1 MNPESA
7 GQRGR
12 SDAPGDRPRA
22 FRRRRRTTDGPAF
35 TRPDQYLG
43 QNLYP
48 LRAAFAD
55 PAAAADA
62 HQFGAASGAPP
73 GAPSPGPPAAA
84 TPFERLSSI
93 EGLAGAWQMVL
104 VRDARDG
111 LLQRQTRLIAGDLDR
126 FLAELSASLR
136 EGTYLPAPLL
146 RADIPKRT
154 PGQTRVL
161 HIPTIR
167 DRVVERAVVNTI
179 AHDADRIMSPCS
191 FAYRTGIGADDAV
204 HHLATLRDDGYRHVL
219 RTDVEDYFPN
229 LDVEDALTVL
239 APVVGCPRT
248 IDLIRLIARPRRAR
262 GERRTRSR
270 GIAQGSCL
278 SPLLA
283 NLVLN
288 DADHALNDAGYG
300 YARFADD
307 IVVCAPARDDLL
319 AARELLGSLVAAHG
333 LNLNEEKTAMTT
345 FDEGFCFL
353 GVDFSRTRPAVDP
366 HHDIKGAPNPDEVVY
381 VGRDGARVHVSKG
394 RLIVSGADEL
404 PLVSIP
410 RRAVSR
416 IVLTGA
422 VGLSA
427 GARSWALRND
437 VDVIFLSRHGGYL
450 GQLSAPRDTANARR
464 LLTQAAFAADAAG
477 TDELMGLEGAASN
490 AYFDCLSRLVP
501 EDVAFHGRSRRP
513 PKDLANAAFSYAY
526 AILLAECT
534 GALLAAGLEPSLGVL
549 HASTDK
555 RPSLSL
561 DLMEEFRPCSWTAPS
576 WRCSARGTCGPST
589 PPSPATAKGCGWTK
603 TARRRS
609 STATRPRSSARS
621 RAPCRVSPAPGGAT
635 YTTRPN
641 CSAGPLS
648 SPTTGGAA
656 RHGADRR
663 SRLRHCRRLPAH
675 PARRRPGGLGVP
687 DTGVRFQSAAG
698 GRRAGAG
705 AHVRRRDH
713 RRRRRRR
720 PHLSAV
726 RRLPGARRG
735 PRHRPRPRRRRPVPR
750 GVVKGGAGA

>member
-1 MNPESA
+1 MNSESA
-7 GQRGR
+7 GHREQPDVPGTPN
-12 SDAPGDRPRA
+12 APSTRPRT
-22 FRRRRRTTDGPAF
+22 FHRRRRTDGPAF

-43 QNLYP
+43 QSLYP

-55 PAAAADA
+55 PAEATAPPTTAAD
-62 HQFGAASGAPP
+62 
-73 GAPSPGPPAAA
+73 

-167 DRVVERAVVNTI
+167 DRVVEGAVVNTI

-381 VGRDGARVHVSKG
+381 VGRDGACVHVSKG

-464 LLTQAAFAADAAG
+464 LLTQAAFAADDAAS

-513 PKDLANAAFSYAY
+513 PKDLANAAFSGDGEGVWLDKDGKKALVDGYEAT
-526 AILLAECT
+526 LQRQVK
-534 GALLAAGLEPSLGVL
+534 GALPGFAGTWRRHIHHQAQLLGRAIVEPDYRWSG
-549 HASTDK
+549 A
-555 RPSLSL
+555 
-561 DLMEEFRPCSWTAPS
+561 S
-576 WRCSARGTCGPST
+576 WR
-589 PPSPATAKGCGWTK
+589 
-603 TARRRS
+603 
-609 STATRPRSSARS
+609 
-621 RAPCRVSPAPGGAT
+621 
-635 YTTRPN
+635 
-641 CSAGPLS
+641 
-648 SPTTGGAA
+648 
-656 RHGADRR
+656 
-663 SRLRHCRRLPAH
+663 
-675 PARRRPGGLGVP
+675 
-687 DTGVRFQSAAG
+687 
-698 GRRAGAG
+698 
-705 AHVRRRDH
+705 
-713 RRRRRRR
+713 
-720 PHLSAV
+720 
-726 RRLPGARRG
+726 
-735 PRHRPRPRRRRPVPR
+735 
-750 GVVKGGAGA
+750 

>member
-1 MNPESA
+1 MNSESA
-7 GQRGR
+7 GHREQPDVPGTPN
-12 SDAPGDRPRA
+12 APSTRPRA
-22 FRRRRRTTDGPAF
+22 FHRRRRTDGPAF

-43 QNLYP
+43 QSLYP

-55 PAAAADA
+55 PAEAT
-62 HQFGAASGAPP
+62 APP
-73 GAPSPGPPAAA
+73 TTAAA

-93 EGLAGAWQMVL
+93 EGLASAWQMVL

-422 VGLSA
+422 VGLSS
-427 GARSWALRND
+427 GARS
-437 VDVIFLSRHGGYL
+437 
-450 GQLSAPRDTANARR
+450 
-464 LLTQAAFAADAAG
+464 
-477 TDELMGLEGAASN
+477 
-490 AYFDCLSRLVP
+490 
-501 EDVAFHGRSRRP
+501 
-513 PKDLANAAFSYAY
+513 
-526 AILLAECT
+526 
-534 GALLAAGLEPSLGVL
+534 
-549 HASTDK
+549 
-555 RPSLSL
+555 
-561 DLMEEFRPCSWTAPS
+561 
-576 WRCSARGTCGPST
+576 
-589 PPSPATAKGCGWTK
+589 
-603 TARRRS
+603 
-609 STATRPRSSARS
+609 
-621 RAPCRVSPAPGGAT
+621 
-635 YTTRPN
+635 
-641 CSAGPLS
+641 
-648 SPTTGGAA
+648 
-656 RHGADRR
+656 
-663 SRLRHCRRLPAH
+663 
-675 PARRRPGGLGVP
+675 
-687 DTGVRFQSAAG
+687 
-698 GRRAGAG
+698 
-705 AHVRRRDH
+705 
-713 RRRRRRR
+713 
-720 PHLSAV
+720 
-726 RRLPGARRG
+726 
-735 PRHRPRPRRRRPVPR
+735 
-750 GVVKGGAGA
+750 

>member
-1 MNPESA
+1 
-7 GQRGR
+7 
-12 SDAPGDRPRA
+12 
-22 FRRRRRTTDGPAF
+22 
-35 TRPDQYLG
+35 
-43 QNLYP
+43 
-48 LRAAFAD
+48 
-55 PAAAADA
+55 
-62 HQFGAASGAPP
+62 
-73 GAPSPGPPAAA
+73 
-84 TPFERLSSI
+84 
-93 EGLAGAWQMVL
+93 
-104 VRDARDG
+104 
-111 LLQRQTRLIAGDLDR
+111 
-126 FLAELSASLR
+126 
-136 EGTYLPAPLL
+136 
-146 RADIPKRT
+146 
-154 PGQTRVL
+154 
-161 HIPTIR
+161 
-167 DRVVERAVVNTI
+167 
-179 AHDADRIMSPCS
+179 MSPCS

-270 GIAQGSCL
+270 GIAQGS
-278 SPLLA
+278 
-283 NLVLN
+283 
-288 DADHALNDAGYG
+288 
-300 YARFADD
+300 
-307 IVVCAPARDDLL
+307 
-319 AARELLGSLVAAHG
+319 
-333 LNLNEEKTAMTT
+333 
-345 FDEGFCFL
+345 CFL

-464 LLTQAAFAADAAG
+464 LLTQAAFAADDGARLPLARAIVRAKMHHQVSVLHRTGRRDGGADVAGACALIRAQAASADDAAG

-561 DLMEEFRPCSWTAPS
+561 DLMEEFRPLLVDRTVMALL
-576 WRCSARGTCGPST
+576 
-589 PPSPATAKGCGWTK
+589 
-603 TARRRS
+603 
-609 STATRPRSSARS
+609 RS
-621 RAPCRVSPAPGGAT
+621 R
-635 YTTRPN
+635 
-641 CSAGPLS
+641 
-648 SPTTGGAA
+648 
-656 RHGADRR
+656 
-663 SRLRHCRRLPAH
+663 RLRPEHATVS
-675 PARRRPGGLGVP
+675 GDGEGVWL
-687 DTGVRFQSAAG
+687 DKNGKKVLVDGYEATLQRQ
-698 GRRAGAG
+698 
-705 AHVRRRDH
+705 
-713 RRRRRRR
+713 
-720 PHLSAV
+720 
-726 RRLPGARRG
+726 
-735 PRHRPRPRRRRPVPR
+735 
-750 GVVKGGAGA
+750 VKGALPDFAGTWRRHIHHQAQLLGRAIVEPDYRWSGAS

>member
-1 MNPESA
+1 MNSESA
-7 GQRGR
+7 GHREQPDVPGTPN
-12 SDAPGDRPRA
+12 APSTRPRA
-22 FRRRRRTTDGPAF
+22 FHRRRRTDGPAF

-43 QNLYP
+43 QSLYP

-55 PAAAADA
+55 PAEATAPPATAAAA
-62 HQFGAASGAPP
+62 
-73 GAPSPGPPAAA
+73 
-84 TPFERLSSI
+84 PFERLSSI

-161 HIPTIR
+161 HIPAIR

-319 AARELLGSLVAAHG
+319 AARELLDSLVAAHG

-450 GQLSAPRDTANARR
+450 GRLSAPRDTANARR
-464 LLTQAAFAADAAG
+464 LLTQAAFAADNGARACRSPGPLSGPRCTTRSASCTAPAGATAAPTSSPRRPARLHG
-477 TDELMGLEGAASN
+477 QAPQPVAGPHGGVPAPARGPHRHGAA
-490 AYFDCLSRLVP
+490 P
-501 EDVAFHGRSRRP
+501 
-513 PKDLANAAFSYAY
+513 
-526 AILLAECT
+526 
-534 GALLAAGLEPSLGVL
+534 LAAPAARARHRLRRRRGGV
-549 HASTDK
+549 AGQG
-555 RPSLSL
+555 RQ
-561 DLMEEFRPCSWTAPS
+561 E
-576 WRCSARGTCGPST
+576 G
-589 PPSPATAKGCGWTK
+589 
-603 TARRRS
+603 ARRRLRGH
-609 STATRPRSSARS
+609 A
-621 RAPCRVSPAPGGAT
+621 PAPGQG
-635 YTTRPN
+635 RP
-641 CSAGPLS
+641 AGFRRHLAAPHTPPG
-648 SPTTGGAA
+648 PTA
-656 RHGADRR
+656 RSG
-663 SRLRHCRRLPAH
+663 HCRARLQVERRVMALTVVLAYDIAADSRRTRLAAALEGWGYRIQESVFSLRLEDDELGQVRTCVDEIIDADDDVVHIYPLCAACL
-675 PARRRPGGLGVP
+675 ARGEVHGTAPDLDDGGLY
-687 DTGVRFQSAAG
+687 
-698 GRRAGAG
+698 
-705 AHVRRRDH
+705 
-713 RRRRRRR
+713 
-720 PHLSAV
+720 
-726 RRLPGARRG
+726 
-735 PRHRPRPRRRRPVPR
+735 R
-750 GVVKGGAGA
+750 GVW

>member
-1 MNPESA
+1 MNSESA
-7 GQRGR
+7 GHREQPDVPGTPN
-12 SDAPGDRPRA
+12 APSTRPRA
-22 FRRRRRTTDGPAF
+22 FHHRRRTDGPAF

-43 QNLYP
+43 QSLYP

-55 PAAAADA
+55 PAEAT
-62 HQFGAASGAPP
+62 APP
-73 GAPSPGPPAAA
+73 TTAAA

-270 GIAQGSCL
+270 GIAQG
-278 SPLLA
+278 
-283 NLVLN
+283 
-288 DADHALNDAGYG
+288 
-300 YARFADD
+300 
-307 IVVCAPARDDLL
+307 
-319 AARELLGSLVAAHG
+319 
-333 LNLNEEKTAMTT
+333 
-345 FDEGFCFL
+345 FCFL

-450 GQLSAPRDTANARR
+450 GRLSAPRDTANARR
-464 LLTQAAFAADAAG
+464 LLTQAAFAADNGARACRSSGPLSGPRCTTRSASYTAPAGATAAPTSSPRRPARLHG
-477 TDELMGLEGAASN
+477 QAPQPVAGPHGGVPAPARGPHRHGAA
-490 AYFDCLSRLVP
+490 P
-501 EDVAFHGRSRRP
+501 
-513 PKDLANAAFSYAY
+513 
-526 AILLAECT
+526 
-534 GALLAAGLEPSLGVL
+534 LAAPAARARHRLRRRRGGV
-549 HASTDK
+549 AGQG
-555 RPSLSL
+555 RQ
-561 DLMEEFRPCSWTAPS
+561 E
-576 WRCSARGTCGPST
+576 G
-589 PPSPATAKGCGWTK
+589 
-603 TARRRS
+603 ARRRLRGH
-609 STATRPRSSARS
+609 A
-621 RAPCRVSPAPGGAT
+621 PAPGQG
-635 YTTRPN
+635 RP
-641 CSAGPLS
+641 AGFRRHLAAPHT
-648 SPTTGGAA
+648 PPGPAA
-656 RHGADRR
+656 RPG
-663 SRLRHCRRLPAH
+663 HCRARLQVERRVMALTVVLAYDIAADSRRTRLAAALEGWGYRIQESVFSLRLEDDELGQVRACVDEIIDADDDVVHIYPLCAACL
-675 PARRRPGGLGVP
+675 ARGEVHGTAPDLDDGGLY
-687 DTGVRFQSAAG
+687 
-698 GRRAGAG
+698 
-705 AHVRRRDH
+705 
-713 RRRRRRR
+713 
-720 PHLSAV
+720 
-726 RRLPGARRG
+726 
-735 PRHRPRPRRRRPVPR
+735 R
-750 GVVKGGAGA
+750 GVW

>member
-1 MNPESA
+1 MNSESA
-7 GQRGR
+7 GHREQP
-12 SDAPGDRPRA
+12 DAPGTPNAPSTRPRT
-22 FRRRRRTTDGPAF
+22 FHRRRRTDGPAF

-43 QNLYP
+43 QSLYP

-55 PAAAADA
+55 PAEATAPPTTAAD
-62 HQFGAASGAPP
+62 
-73 GAPSPGPPAAA
+73 

-179 AHDADRIMSPCS
+179 AYDADRIMSPCS

-283 NLVLN
+283 NLV
-288 DADHALNDAGYG
+288 LNDAGYG

-464 LLTQAAFAADAAG
+464 LLTQAAFAADDAA
-477 TDELMGLEGAASN
+477 
-490 AYFDCLSRLVP
+490 RLPLARAIVRAKMHHQVSVLHRTGRRDGGV
-501 EDVAFHGRSRRP
+501 DVAPSAFCTPPRTSAPACRWTSWRS
-513 PKDLANAAFSYAY
+513 S
-526 AILLAECT
+526 
-534 GALLAAGLEPSLGVL
+534 GL
-549 HASTDK
+549 
-555 RPSLSL
+555 
-561 DLMEEFRPCSWTAPS
+561 CSWTAPS
-576 WRCSARGTCGPST
+576 WRCSARGACGPST
-589 PPSPATAKGCGWTK
+589 PPSPATAKGCGWTR
-603 TARRRS
+603 TARRCS

-663 SRLRHCRRLPAH
+663 SRLRHRRRLPAH

-713 RRRRRRR
+713 
-720 PHLSAV
+720 
-726 RRLPGARRG
+726 
-735 PRHRPRPRRRRPVPR
+735 
-750 GVVKGGAGA
+750 

>member
-1 MNPESA
+1 MNSESA
-7 GQRGR
+7 GHREQPDVPGTPN
-12 SDAPGDRPRA
+12 APSTRPRT
-22 FRRRRRTTDGPAF
+22 FHRRRRTDGPAF

-43 QNLYP
+43 QNFYP
-48 LRAAFAD
+48 LRAAFAN
-55 PAAAADA
+55 PAEATAPPTTAAAR
-62 HQFGAASGAPP
+62 
-73 GAPSPGPPAAA
+73 
-84 TPFERLSSI
+84 PFERLSSI

-307 IVVCAPARDDLL
+307 GARLPLARAIVRAKMHHQVSVL
-319 AARELLGSLVAAHG
+319 H
-333 LNLNEEKTAMTT
+333 
-345 FDEGFCFL
+345 
-353 GVDFSRTRPAVDP
+353 RTGR
-366 HHDIKGAPNPDEVVY
+366 
-381 VGRDGARVHVSKG
+381 RDGG
-394 RLIVSGADEL
+394 R
-404 PLVSIP
+404 
-410 RRAVSR
+410 RR
-416 IVLTGA
+416 
-422 VGLSA
+422 
-427 GARSWALRND
+427 
-437 VDVIFLSRHGGYL
+437 
-450 GQLSAPRDTANARR
+450 RR
-464 LLTQAAFAADAAG
+464 L
-477 TDELMGLEGAASN
+477 
-490 AYFDCLSRLVP
+490 
-501 EDVAFHGRSRRP
+501 
-513 PKDLANAAFSYAY
+513 
-526 AILLAECT
+526 
-534 GALLAAGLEPSLGVL
+534 LGVL

-561 DLMEEFRPCSWTAPS
+561 DLMEEFRPLLVDRTVMALLRSRRLRPEHATVSGDGEGVWLDKDGKKALVDGYEATLQRQVKGALPGFAGTWRRHIHHQARLLGRAIIEPDYRWSGAS
-576 WRCSARGTCGPST
+576 WR
-589 PPSPATAKGCGWTK
+589 
-603 TARRRS
+603 
-609 STATRPRSSARS
+609 
-621 RAPCRVSPAPGGAT
+621 
-635 YTTRPN
+635 
-641 CSAGPLS
+641 
-648 SPTTGGAA
+648 
-656 RHGADRR
+656 
-663 SRLRHCRRLPAH
+663 
-675 PARRRPGGLGVP
+675 
-687 DTGVRFQSAAG
+687 
-698 GRRAGAG
+698 
-705 AHVRRRDH
+705 
-713 RRRRRRR
+713 
-720 PHLSAV
+720 
-726 RRLPGARRG
+726 
-735 PRHRPRPRRRRPVPR
+735 
-750 GVVKGGAGA
+750 

>member
-1 MNPESA
+1 MRSKMFDTPPCGAASEYSKGPATDSSGSAVKMNSESA
-7 GQRGR
+7 GHREQPDVPG
-12 SDAPGDRPRA
+12 APNAPSTRPRA
-22 FRRRRRTTDGPAF
+22 FHRRRRTDGPAF

-43 QNLYP
+43 QSLYP

-55 PAAAADA
+55 PAE
-62 HQFGAASGAPP
+62 
-73 GAPSPGPPAAA
+73 A

-270 GIAQGSCL
+270 GIAQG
-278 SPLLA
+278 
-283 NLVLN
+283 
-288 DADHALNDAGYG
+288 
-300 YARFADD
+300 
-307 IVVCAPARDDLL
+307 
-319 AARELLGSLVAAHG
+319 
-333 LNLNEEKTAMTT
+333 
-345 FDEGFCFL
+345 FCFL

-464 LLTQAAFAADAAG
+464 LLTQAAFAADDGARLPLARAIVRAKMRHQVSVLHRTGRRDGGADVAGACALIRSQAASADDAAD
-477 TDELMGLEGAASN
+477 TDELMGLEGVASS

-561 DLMEEFRPCSWTAPS
+561 DLMEEFRPLLVDRTVMALLRSRRLRPEHATVSGDGEGVWLDKDGKKALVDGYEATLQRQVKGALPGFAGTWRRHIHHQAQLLGRAIVEPDYRWSGAS
-576 WRCSARGTCGPST
+576 WR
-589 PPSPATAKGCGWTK
+589 
-603 TARRRS
+603 
-609 STATRPRSSARS
+609 
-621 RAPCRVSPAPGGAT
+621 
-635 YTTRPN
+635 
-641 CSAGPLS
+641 
-648 SPTTGGAA
+648 
-656 RHGADRR
+656 
-663 SRLRHCRRLPAH
+663 
-675 PARRRPGGLGVP
+675 
-687 DTGVRFQSAAG
+687 
-698 GRRAGAG
+698 
-705 AHVRRRDH
+705 
-713 RRRRRRR
+713 
-720 PHLSAV
+720 
-726 RRLPGARRG
+726 
-735 PRHRPRPRRRRPVPR
+735 
-750 GVVKGGAGA
+750 

>member
-7 GQRGR
+7 GQRRR

-22 FRRRRRTTDGPAF
+22 FRRRRRTTDGPVF

-73 GAPSPGPPAAA
+73 GAPPPGPPAAA

-136 EGTYLPAPLL
+136 GGTYLPAPLL

-167 DRVVERAVVNTI
+167 DRVVERAVVNAV

-191 FAYRTGIGADDAV
+191 FAYRTGIGTDDAV

-366 HHDIKGAPNPDEVVY
+366 HHDIKGVPNPDQVVY

-394 RLIVSGADEL
+394 RLIVSGADGL

-450 GQLSAPRDTANARR
+450 GRLSAPRDTANARR
-464 LLTQAAFAADAAG
+464 LLTQAAFADDAEARLPLARAIVRAKMRHQVSVLHRTGRRDGGVDVAGACALIRSQAASADDATD
-477 TDELMGLEGAASN
+477 TDELMGLEGAASS

-561 DLMEEFRPCSWTAPS
+561 DLMEEFRPLLVDRTVMALLRSRRLRPEHATVSGDGEGVWLDKDGKKVLVDGYEATLQRQVKGALPGFAGTWRRHIHHQAQLLGRAIIEPDYRWSGAS
-576 WRCSARGTCGPST
+576 WR
-589 PPSPATAKGCGWTK
+589 
-603 TARRRS
+603 
-609 STATRPRSSARS
+609 
-621 RAPCRVSPAPGGAT
+621 
-635 YTTRPN
+635 
-641 CSAGPLS
+641 
-648 SPTTGGAA
+648 
-656 RHGADRR
+656 
-663 SRLRHCRRLPAH
+663 
-675 PARRRPGGLGVP
+675 
-687 DTGVRFQSAAG
+687 
-698 GRRAGAG
+698 
-705 AHVRRRDH
+705 
-713 RRRRRRR
+713 
-720 PHLSAV
+720 
-726 RRLPGARRG
+726 
-735 PRHRPRPRRRRPVPR
+735 
-750 GVVKGGAGA
+750 

>member
-1 MNPESA
+1 MNSESA
-7 GQRGR
+7 GHREQPDVPGTPN
-12 SDAPGDRPRA
+12 APSTRPRT
-22 FRRRRRTTDGPAF
+22 FHRRRRTDGPAF

-43 QNLYP
+43 QSLYP

-55 PAAAADA
+55 PAEATAPPTTAAD
-62 HQFGAASGAPP
+62 
-73 GAPSPGPPAAA
+73 

-154 PGQTRVL
+154 PGQTRIL

-191 FAYRTGIGADDAV
+191 FAYRTGIGA
-204 HHLATLRDDGYRHVL
+204 DDGYRHVL

-464 LLTQAAFAADAAG
+464 LLTQAAFAADDGARLPLARAIVRAKMHHQVSVLHRTGRRDGGADVAGACALIRAQAASADDAAG

-490 AYFDCLSRLVP
+490 AYFDCLSKLVP

-513 PKDLANAAFSYAY
+513 PKDLANAAFSGDGEGVWLDKNGKKALVDGYEAT
-526 AILLAECT
+526 LQRQVK
-534 GALLAAGLEPSLGVL
+534 GALPGFAGTWRRHIHHQAQLLGRAIVEPDYRWSG
-549 HASTDK
+549 A
-555 RPSLSL
+555 
-561 DLMEEFRPCSWTAPS
+561 S
-576 WRCSARGTCGPST
+576 WR
-589 PPSPATAKGCGWTK
+589 
-603 TARRRS
+603 
-609 STATRPRSSARS
+609 
-621 RAPCRVSPAPGGAT
+621 
-635 YTTRPN
+635 
-641 CSAGPLS
+641 
-648 SPTTGGAA
+648 
-656 RHGADRR
+656 
-663 SRLRHCRRLPAH
+663 
-675 PARRRPGGLGVP
+675 
-687 DTGVRFQSAAG
+687 
-698 GRRAGAG
+698 
-705 AHVRRRDH
+705 
-713 RRRRRRR
+713 
-720 PHLSAV
+720 
-726 RRLPGARRG
+726 
-735 PRHRPRPRRRRPVPR
+735 
-750 GVVKGGAGA
+750 

>member
-7 GQRGR
+7 GQRRR
-12 SDAPGDRPRA
+12 SDAPGDRPRT
-22 FRRRRRTTDGPAF
+22 FRCRRRTTDGPAF

-48 LRAAFAD
+48 LRTAFAD

-73 GAPSPGPPAAA
+73 GAPPPGPPAAT
-84 TPFERLSSI
+84 TPFERLISI

-111 LLQRQTRLIAGDLDR
+111 ILQRQTRLIAGDLDR

-464 LLTQAAFAADAAG
+464 LLTQAAFAAD
-477 TDELMGLEGAASN
+477 DGA
-490 AYFDCLSRLVP
+490 RLP
-501 EDVAFHGRSRRP
+501 
-513 PKDLANAAFSYAY
+513 LAR
-526 AILLAECT
+526 AIVRAKMHHQV
-534 GALLAAGLEPSLGVL
+534 SVL
-549 HASTDK
+549 HRTGRRDGGADVVVFSASCTPP
-555 RPSLSL
+555 RTSAPACRWTSWRSSA
-561 DLMEEFRPCSWTAPS
+561 PCSWTAPS
-576 WRCSARGTCGPST
+576 WRCSARGACGPST
-589 PPSPATAKGCGWTK
+589 PPFPATAKGCGWTR
-603 TARRRS
+603 TARRCS
-609 STATRPRSSARS
+609 STVTRPRSSARS

-641 CSAGPLS
+641 CSVGPLS

-663 SRLRHCRRLPAH
+663 SRLRHRRRLPAH
-675 PARRRPGGLGVP
+675 PARRRPGGLGG
-687 DTGVRFQSAAG
+687 TGYRSPFSVCGWRTTSWGRCAHASTRSSMPPTTSSTSIRCAQPAWRAARSTAPPPTSTTAVCTAG
-698 GRRAGAG
+698 CGERRDRRAEPAQPPRGRG
-705 AHVRRRDH
+705 HH
-713 RRRRRRR
+713 RRR
-720 PHLSAV
+720 
-726 RRLPGARRG
+726 
-735 PRHRPRPRRRRPVPR
+735 
-750 GVVKGGAGA
+750 

>member
-1 MNPESA
+1 MNSESA
-7 GQRGR
+7 GHREQPDVPGTPN
-12 SDAPGDRPRA
+12 APSTRPRA
-22 FRRRRRTTDGPAF
+22 FHRRRRTDGPAF

-43 QNLYP
+43 QSLYP

-55 PAAAADA
+55 PAEAT
-62 HQFGAASGAPP
+62 APP
-73 GAPSPGPPAAA
+73 TTAAA

-136 EGTYLPAPLL
+136 GGTYLPAPLL

-219 RTDVEDYFPN
+219 RTDVEDCFPN

-248 IDLIRLIARPRRAR
+248 IDLIRFIARPRRAR

-464 LLTQAAFAADAAG
+464 LLTQAAFAADDGAR

-490 AYFDCLSRLVP
+490 AYFDCLSKLVP

-561 DLMEEFRPCSWTAPS
+561 DLMEEFRPLLVDRTVMALLRSRRLRPEHATVSGDGEGVWLDKDGKKALVDGYEATLQRQVKGALPGFAGTWRRHIHHQAQLLGRAIVEPDYRWSGAS
-576 WRCSARGTCGPST
+576 WR
-589 PPSPATAKGCGWTK
+589 
-603 TARRRS
+603 
-609 STATRPRSSARS
+609 
-621 RAPCRVSPAPGGAT
+621 
-635 YTTRPN
+635 
-641 CSAGPLS
+641 
-648 SPTTGGAA
+648 
-656 RHGADRR
+656 
-663 SRLRHCRRLPAH
+663 
-675 PARRRPGGLGVP
+675 
-687 DTGVRFQSAAG
+687 
-698 GRRAGAG
+698 
-705 AHVRRRDH
+705 
-713 RRRRRRR
+713 
-720 PHLSAV
+720 
-726 RRLPGARRG
+726 
-735 PRHRPRPRRRRPVPR
+735 
-750 GVVKGGAGA
+750 

>member
-1 MNPESA
+1 MNSESA
-7 GQRGR
+7 GHREQPDVPG
-12 SDAPGDRPRA
+12 APNAPSTRPRA
-22 FRRRRRTTDGPAF
+22 FHRRRRTDGPAF

-43 QNLYP
+43 QSLYP

-55 PAAAADA
+55 PAEATAPPATAAAA
-62 HQFGAASGAPP
+62 
-73 GAPSPGPPAAA
+73 
-84 TPFERLSSI
+84 PFERLSSI
-93 EGLAGAWQMVL
+93 EGLASAWQMVL

-319 AARELLGSLVAAHG
+319 AARELLDSLVAAHG

-366 HHDIKGAPNPDEVVY
+366 HHDIKGASNPDEVVY

-394 RLIVSGADEL
+394 RLIVSGVDEL

-464 LLTQAAFAADAAG
+464 LLTQAAFAADDAAS

-561 DLMEEFRPCSWTAPS
+561 DLMEEFRPLLVDRTVMALLRSRRLRPEHATVSGDGEGVWLDKDGKKALVDGYEATLQRQVKGALPGFAGTWRRHIHHQAQLLGRAIVEPDYRWSGAS
-576 WRCSARGTCGPST
+576 WR
-589 PPSPATAKGCGWTK
+589 
-603 TARRRS
+603 
-609 STATRPRSSARS
+609 
-621 RAPCRVSPAPGGAT
+621 
-635 YTTRPN
+635 
-641 CSAGPLS
+641 
-648 SPTTGGAA
+648 
-656 RHGADRR
+656 
-663 SRLRHCRRLPAH
+663 
-675 PARRRPGGLGVP
+675 
-687 DTGVRFQSAAG
+687 
-698 GRRAGAG
+698 
-705 AHVRRRDH
+705 
-713 RRRRRRR
+713 
-720 PHLSAV
+720 
-726 RRLPGARRG
+726 
-735 PRHRPRPRRRRPVPR
+735 
-750 GVVKGGAGA
+750 

>member
-1 MNPESA
+1 MRSKMFDTPPCGAASEYSKGPATDSSGSAVKMNSESA
-7 GQRGR
+7 GHREQPDVPG
-12 SDAPGDRPRA
+12 APNAPSTRPRA
-22 FRRRRRTTDGPAF
+22 FHRRRRTDGPAF

-43 QNLYP
+43 QSLYP

-55 PAAAADA
+55 PAE
-62 HQFGAASGAPP
+62 
-73 GAPSPGPPAAA
+73 A

-270 GIAQGSCL
+270 GIAQG
-278 SPLLA
+278 
-283 NLVLN
+283 
-288 DADHALNDAGYG
+288 
-300 YARFADD
+300 
-307 IVVCAPARDDLL
+307 
-319 AARELLGSLVAAHG
+319 
-333 LNLNEEKTAMTT
+333 
-345 FDEGFCFL
+345 FCFL

-464 LLTQAAFAADAAG
+464 LLTQAAFAADDGARLPLARAIVRAKMRHQVSVLHRTGRRDGGADVAGACALIRSQAASADDAAD
-477 TDELMGLEGAASN
+477 TDELMGLEGVASS

-561 DLMEEFRPCSWTAPS
+561 DLMEEFRPLLVDRTVMALLRSRRLRPEHATVSGDGEGVWLDKNGKKALVDGYEATLQRQVKGALPGFAGTWRRHIHHQAQLLGRAIVEPDYRWSGAS
-576 WRCSARGTCGPST
+576 WR
-589 PPSPATAKGCGWTK
+589 
-603 TARRRS
+603 
-609 STATRPRSSARS
+609 
-621 RAPCRVSPAPGGAT
+621 
-635 YTTRPN
+635 
-641 CSAGPLS
+641 
-648 SPTTGGAA
+648 
-656 RHGADRR
+656 
-663 SRLRHCRRLPAH
+663 
-675 PARRRPGGLGVP
+675 
-687 DTGVRFQSAAG
+687 
-698 GRRAGAG
+698 
-705 AHVRRRDH
+705 
-713 RRRRRRR
+713 
-720 PHLSAV
+720 
-726 RRLPGARRG
+726 
-735 PRHRPRPRRRRPVPR
+735 
-750 GVVKGGAGA
+750 

>member
-1 MNPESA
+1 MNSESA
-7 GQRGR
+7 GHCEQP
-12 SDAPGDRPRA
+12 DAPGTPNVPSTRPRT
-22 FRRRRRTTDGPAF
+22 FHRRRRTDGPAF

-43 QNLYP
+43 QSLYP

-55 PAAAADA
+55 PAEATAPPTTAAD
-62 HQFGAASGAPP
+62 
-73 GAPSPGPPAAA
+73 

-366 HHDIKGAPNPDEVVY
+366 HHDIKGTPNPDEVVY

-464 LLTQAAFAADAAG
+464 LLTQAAFAAD
-477 TDELMGLEGAASN
+477 DGA
-490 AYFDCLSRLVP
+490 RLP
-501 EDVAFHGRSRRP
+501 
-513 PKDLANAAFSYAY
+513 LAR
-526 AILLAECT
+526 AIVRT
-534 GALLAAGLEPSLGVL
+534 KMHHQVSVL
-549 HASTDK
+549 HRTGRRDGGADVVFSASCTPP
-555 RPSLSL
+555 RTSAPACRWTSWRSSG
-561 DLMEEFRPCSWTAPS
+561 PCSWTAPS
-576 WRCSARGTCGPST
+576 
-589 PPSPATAKGCGWTK
+589 
-603 TARRRS
+603 
-609 STATRPRSSARS
+609 
-621 RAPCRVSPAPGGAT
+621 
-635 YTTRPN
+635 
-641 CSAGPLS
+641 
-648 SPTTGGAA
+648 
-656 RHGADRR
+656 
-663 SRLRHCRRLPAH
+663 
-675 PARRRPGGLGVP
+675 
-687 DTGVRFQSAAG
+687 
-698 GRRAGAG
+698 
-705 AHVRRRDH
+705 
-713 RRRRRRR
+713 
-720 PHLSAV
+720 
-726 RRLPGARRG
+726 
-735 PRHRPRPRRRRPVPR
+735 
-750 GVVKGGAGA
+750 

>member
-1 MNPESA
+1 MNSESA
-7 GQRGR
+7 GHREQPDVPG
-12 SDAPGDRPRA
+12 APNAPSTRPRA
-22 FRRRRRTTDGPAF
+22 FHRRRRTDGPAF

-43 QNLYP
+43 QSLYP

-55 PAAAADA
+55 PAEAT
-62 HQFGAASGAPP
+62 APP
-73 GAPSPGPPAAA
+73 ATAAA

-319 AARELLGSLVAAHG
+319 AARELLDSLVAAHG

-381 VGRDGARVHVSKG
+381 VGRDGACVHVSKG

-464 LLTQAAFAADAAG
+464 LLTQAAFAADDAAS

-513 PKDLANAAFSYAY
+513 PKDLANAAFSGDGEGVWLDKDGKKALVDGYEAT
-526 AILLAECT
+526 LQRQVK
-534 GALLAAGLEPSLGVL
+534 GALPGFAGTWRRHIHHQAQLLGRAIVEPDYRWSG
-549 HASTDK
+549 A
-555 RPSLSL
+555 
-561 DLMEEFRPCSWTAPS
+561 S
-576 WRCSARGTCGPST
+576 WR
-589 PPSPATAKGCGWTK
+589 
-603 TARRRS
+603 
-609 STATRPRSSARS
+609 
-621 RAPCRVSPAPGGAT
+621 
-635 YTTRPN
+635 
-641 CSAGPLS
+641 
-648 SPTTGGAA
+648 
-656 RHGADRR
+656 
-663 SRLRHCRRLPAH
+663 
-675 PARRRPGGLGVP
+675 
-687 DTGVRFQSAAG
+687 
-698 GRRAGAG
+698 
-705 AHVRRRDH
+705 
-713 RRRRRRR
+713 
-720 PHLSAV
+720 
-726 RRLPGARRG
+726 
-735 PRHRPRPRRRRPVPR
+735 
-750 GVVKGGAGA
+750 

>member
-1 MNPESA
+1 MNSESA
-7 GQRGR
+7 GHREQPDVPG
-12 SDAPGDRPRA
+12 APNAPSTRPRA
-22 FRRRRRTTDGPAF
+22 FHRRRRTDGPAF

-43 QNLYP
+43 QSLYP

-55 PAAAADA
+55 PAEAT
-62 HQFGAASGAPP
+62 APP
-73 GAPSPGPPAAA
+73 TTAAA

-179 AHDADRIMSPCS
+179 AHDVDRIMSPCS

-464 LLTQAAFAADAAG
+464 LLTQAAFAADDGARLPLARAIVRAKMHHQVSVLHRTGRRDGGADVAGACALIRSQAASADDAAG

-561 DLMEEFRPCSWTAPS
+561 DLMEEFRPLLVDRTVMALLRSRRLRPEHATVSGDGEGVWLDKDGKKVLVDGYEATLQRQVKGALPGFAGTWRRHIHHQAQLLGRAIVEPDYRWSGAS
-576 WRCSARGTCGPST
+576 WR
-589 PPSPATAKGCGWTK
+589 
-603 TARRRS
+603 
-609 STATRPRSSARS
+609 
-621 RAPCRVSPAPGGAT
+621 
-635 YTTRPN
+635 
-641 CSAGPLS
+641 
-648 SPTTGGAA
+648 
-656 RHGADRR
+656 
-663 SRLRHCRRLPAH
+663 
-675 PARRRPGGLGVP
+675 
-687 DTGVRFQSAAG
+687 
-698 GRRAGAG
+698 
-705 AHVRRRDH
+705 
-713 RRRRRRR
+713 
-720 PHLSAV
+720 
-726 RRLPGARRG
+726 
-735 PRHRPRPRRRRPVPR
+735 
-750 GVVKGGAGA
+750 

>member
-1 MNPESA
+1 MNSESV
-7 GQRGR
+7 GHREQPDVPG
-12 SDAPGDRPRA
+12 APNAPSTRPRT
-22 FRRRRRTTDGPAF
+22 FHRRRRTDGPAF

-43 QNLYP
+43 QNFYP

-55 PAAAADA
+55 PAEAT
-62 HQFGAASGAPP
+62 APP
-73 GAPSPGPPAAA
+73 ATAAA

-146 RADIPKRT
+146 RADIPKRI

-288 DADHALNDAGYG
+288 DADHALNDAGDG

-307 IVVCAPARDDLL
+307 IVVCTPARDDLL

-345 FDEGFCFL
+345 FDEDFCFL

-464 LLTQAAFAADAAG
+464 LLTQAASADDAAG

-490 AYFDCLSRLVP
+490 AYFDCLSKLVP
-501 EDVAFHGRSRRP
+501 EDVAFHGRSHRP

-561 DLMEEFRPCSWTAPS
+561 DLMEEFRPLLVDRTVMALLRSRRLRPEHATVSGDGEGVWLDKDGKKALVDGYEATLQRQVKGALPGFAGTWRRHIHHQAQLLGRAIVKPDYRWSGAS
-576 WRCSARGTCGPST
+576 WR
-589 PPSPATAKGCGWTK
+589 
-603 TARRRS
+603 
-609 STATRPRSSARS
+609 
-621 RAPCRVSPAPGGAT
+621 
-635 YTTRPN
+635 
-641 CSAGPLS
+641 
-648 SPTTGGAA
+648 
-656 RHGADRR
+656 
-663 SRLRHCRRLPAH
+663 
-675 PARRRPGGLGVP
+675 
-687 DTGVRFQSAAG
+687 
-698 GRRAGAG
+698 
-705 AHVRRRDH
+705 
-713 RRRRRRR
+713 
-720 PHLSAV
+720 
-726 RRLPGARRG
+726 
-735 PRHRPRPRRRRPVPR
+735 
-750 GVVKGGAGA
+750 

>member
-1 MNPESA
+1 MNSESA
-7 GQRGR
+7 GHREQPDVPG
-12 SDAPGDRPRA
+12 APNAPSTRPRA
-22 FRRRRRTTDGPAF
+22 FHRRRRTDGPAF

-43 QNLYP
+43 QNFYP

-55 PAAAADA
+55 PAEATAPPATAAAA
-62 HQFGAASGAPP
+62 
-73 GAPSPGPPAAA
+73 
-84 TPFERLSSI
+84 PFERLSSI
-93 EGLAGAWQMVL
+93 EGLASAWQMVL

-319 AARELLGSLVAAHG
+319 AARELLDSLVAAHG

-366 HHDIKGAPNPDEVVY
+366 HHDIKGASNPDEVVY

-394 RLIVSGADEL
+394 RLIVSGVDEL

-464 LLTQAAFAADAAG
+464 LLTQAAFAADDAAS

-561 DLMEEFRPCSWTAPS
+561 DLMEEFRPLLVDRTVMALLRSRRLRPEHATVSGDGEGVWLDKDGKKALVDGYEATLQRQVKGALPGFAGTWRRHIHHQAQLLGRAIVEPDYRWSGAS
-576 WRCSARGTCGPST
+576 WR
-589 PPSPATAKGCGWTK
+589 
-603 TARRRS
+603 
-609 STATRPRSSARS
+609 
-621 RAPCRVSPAPGGAT
+621 
-635 YTTRPN
+635 
-641 CSAGPLS
+641 
-648 SPTTGGAA
+648 
-656 RHGADRR
+656 
-663 SRLRHCRRLPAH
+663 
-675 PARRRPGGLGVP
+675 
-687 DTGVRFQSAAG
+687 
-698 GRRAGAG
+698 
-705 AHVRRRDH
+705 
-713 RRRRRRR
+713 
-720 PHLSAV
+720 
-726 RRLPGARRG
+726 
-735 PRHRPRPRRRRPVPR
+735 
-750 GVVKGGAGA
+750 

>member
-1 MNPESA
+1 MNSESA
-7 GQRGR
+7 GHREQPDVPG
-12 SDAPGDRPRA
+12 APNAPSTRPRS
-22 FRRRRRTTDGPAF
+22 FHRRRRTDGPAF

-43 QNLYP
+43 QSLYP

-62 HQFGAASGAPP
+62 QQFRAASGAPP
-73 GAPSPGPPAAA
+73 GPTAAA
-84 TPFERLSSI
+84 APFERLSSI

-270 GIAQGSCL
+270 GIAQGSC
-278 SPLLA
+278 
-283 NLVLN
+283 
-288 DADHALNDAGYG
+288 
-300 YARFADD
+300 
-307 IVVCAPARDDLL
+307 
-319 AARELLGSLVAAHG
+319 
-333 LNLNEEKTAMTT
+333 
-345 FDEGFCFL
+345 FL
-353 GVDFSRTRPAVDP
+353 GVDFSRARPAIDP

-464 LLTQAAFAADAAG
+464 LLTQAAFAADDGARLPLARAIVRAKMHHQVSVLHRTGRRDGGADVAGACALIRAQAASADDAAG

-513 PKDLANAAFSYAY
+513 PKDLANAVFSYAY

-561 DLMEEFRPCSWTAPS
+561 DLMEEFRPLLVDRTVMALLRSRRLRPEHATVSGDGEGVWLDKDGKKALVDGYEATLQRQVKGALPGFAGTWRRHIHHQAQLLGRAIVEPDYRWSGAS
-576 WRCSARGTCGPST
+576 WR
-589 PPSPATAKGCGWTK
+589 
-603 TARRRS
+603 
-609 STATRPRSSARS
+609 
-621 RAPCRVSPAPGGAT
+621 
-635 YTTRPN
+635 
-641 CSAGPLS
+641 
-648 SPTTGGAA
+648 
-656 RHGADRR
+656 
-663 SRLRHCRRLPAH
+663 
-675 PARRRPGGLGVP
+675 
-687 DTGVRFQSAAG
+687 
-698 GRRAGAG
+698 
-705 AHVRRRDH
+705 
-713 RRRRRRR
+713 
-720 PHLSAV
+720 
-726 RRLPGARRG
+726 
-735 PRHRPRPRRRRPVPR
+735 
-750 GVVKGGAGA
+750 

>member
-1 MNPESA
+1 MNSESA
-7 GQRGR
+7 GHREQPDVPG
-12 SDAPGDRPRA
+12 APNAPSTRPRT
-22 FRRRRRTTDGPAF
+22 FHRRRRTDGPAF

-43 QNLYP
+43 QSLYP
-48 LRAAFAD
+48 LCTAFAD
-55 PAAAADA
+55 PAEATAPPTTAAAA
-62 HQFGAASGAPP
+62 
-73 GAPSPGPPAAA
+73 
-84 TPFERLSSI
+84 PFERLSSI

-270 GIAQGSCL
+270 GIAQGSC
-278 SPLLA
+278 
-283 NLVLN
+283 
-288 DADHALNDAGYG
+288 
-300 YARFADD
+300 
-307 IVVCAPARDDLL
+307 
-319 AARELLGSLVAAHG
+319 
-333 LNLNEEKTAMTT
+333 
-345 FDEGFCFL
+345 FL

-464 LLTQAAFAADAAG
+464 LLTQAAFAADDGARLPLARAIVRAKMHHQVSVLHRTGRRDGGADVAGACALIRAQAASADDAVG

-561 DLMEEFRPCSWTAPS
+561 DLMEEFRPLLVDRTVMALLRSRRLRPEHATVSGDGEGVWLDKDGKKALVDGYEATLQRQVKGALPGFAGTWRRHIHHQAQLLGRAIVEPDYRWSGAS
-576 WRCSARGTCGPST
+576 WR
-589 PPSPATAKGCGWTK
+589 
-603 TARRRS
+603 
-609 STATRPRSSARS
+609 
-621 RAPCRVSPAPGGAT
+621 
-635 YTTRPN
+635 
-641 CSAGPLS
+641 
-648 SPTTGGAA
+648 
-656 RHGADRR
+656 
-663 SRLRHCRRLPAH
+663 
-675 PARRRPGGLGVP
+675 
-687 DTGVRFQSAAG
+687 
-698 GRRAGAG
+698 
-705 AHVRRRDH
+705 
-713 RRRRRRR
+713 
-720 PHLSAV
+720 
-726 RRLPGARRG
+726 
-735 PRHRPRPRRRRPVPR
+735 
-750 GVVKGGAGA
+750 